1 MGAAMP
7 LAGRKRLEKGS
18 SLYIK
23 GVFERFFMLWLFSYL
38 YVFLNFD
45 TAEGWGAQLA
55 TIMGFLS
62 LFPLYMVLGNSG
74 PKWIG
79 TLAPY
84 KKWIR
89 ISGIFLVIA
98 IITFGHYRF
107 GEPIL
112 LGRSGIIIFLLA
124 FLYLFGSLIW
134 YVTRDNHK
142 WRIAAFVLI
151 LLLCAVTMP
160 FDLQPKLYAIK
171 EIRWFFNM
179 EYFYFLLILIPAT
192 YVGDL
197 LQKRI
202 SVPQGYQPLK
212 SAKNRNIIFALILG
226 LIIWQLVALYNGYLL
241 LNFVISGIATLV
253 IGLLI
258 KHYLPVY
265 LKETVLALALLLL
278 GLVALLIEGSITKSP
293 CTVSYCF
300 ITTAIS
306 IFLLL
311 LMDYLSI
318 YTGKSV
324 IGFFTRIFSG
334 AGSNPLM
341 SYITF
346 GSFLMPLLKLT
357 GLIVIYQAAY
367 PDGYPW
373 IGVARAFLAVLLTMA
388 IVAFMSEKK
397 IFWRA

>member
-1 MGAAMP
+1 
-7 LAGRKRLEKGS
+7 
-18 SLYIK
+18 
-23 GVFERFFMLWLFSYL
+23 
-38 YVFLNFD
+38 
-45 TAEGWGAQLA
+45 
-55 TIMGFLS
+55 
-62 LFPLYMVLGNSG
+62 
-74 PKWIG
+74 
-79 TLAPY
+79 
-84 KKWIR
+84 
-89 ISGIFLVIA
+89 
-98 IITFGHYRF
+98 
-107 GEPIL
+107 
-112 LGRSGIIIFLLA
+112 
-124 FLYLFGSLIW
+124 
-134 YVTRDNHK
+134 
-142 WRIAAFVLI
+142 
-151 LLLCAVTMP
+151 
-160 FDLQPKLYAIK
+160 
-171 EIRWFFNM
+171 M